1 MYRRHVEPALRAALA
16 DTRVVLL
23 TGARQ
28 TGKST
33 LAGEIAKEQ
42 GGRYLT
48 LDDETLLGTARS
60 DPTALL
66 HGADGL
72 TVIDEVQK
80 APELLPALK
89 REVDRDKR
97 PGRFL
102 LTGSANIFLVPRV
115 AESLAGRIEILPLL
129 PLSQDELAGRAASLP
144 DALFSGR
151 PWRTRRSALKRLE
164 VGSRIVAG
172 GYPEVLARAAGARR
186 AAWFTSY
193 VSSLLQRDVRDLAN
207 IDGLTEMP
215 RLLGLLAARA
225 STLMNMAEL
234 SRAVGIPHSTMKRYL
249 TLLEATFILQPLPPW
264 SANLGKRFVKAPKI
278 HLLDSGLT
286 AHLRGESDPAQLVAA
301 PTVGPLL
308 ETFVLQELRKQ
319 LGWSRQAA
327 TPYHFRTAAGREVD
341 IVLEAPGG
349 KVVGIEV
356 KAAAALDTSDFAG
369 LHALAEAAGKK
380 FVRGVV
386 LYLGEHV
393 VPRGDNLWALPIDE
407 LWQPAAK

>member
-1 MYRRHVEPALRAALA
+1 MYRRHIEPALRAALA

-23 TGARQ
+23 NGARQ

-33 LAGEIAKEQ
+33 LAEEIAGER

-60 DPTALL
+60 DPTVLL
-66 HGADGL
+66 QGVVGL

-129 PLSQDELAGRAASLP
+129 PLSQDELAARPASLP
-144 DALFSGR
+144 DALFSGS
-151 PWRTRRSALKRLE
+151 PWRTRRSTLERLE
-164 VGSRIVAG
+164 VGRRIVAG
-172 GYPEVLARAAGARR
+172 GYPEVLARQPGARR

-234 SRAVGIPHSTMKRYL
+234 SRVAGIPLLTTPSTCFQFGSRPEG
-249 TLLEATFILQPLPPW
+249 LEISDERPGYRVVAVEDGRIAT
-264 SANLGKRFVKAPKI
+264 
-278 HLLDSGLT
+278 
-286 AHLRGESDPAQLVAA
+286 
-301 PTVGPLL
+301 
-308 ETFVLQELRKQ
+308 
-319 LGWSRQAA
+319 
-327 TPYHFRTAAGREVD
+327 
-341 IVLEAPGG
+341 
-349 KVVGIEV
+349 EV
-356 KAAAALDTSDFAG
+356 KR
-369 LHALAEAAGKK
+369 
-380 FVRGVV
+380 V
-386 LYLGEHV
+386 
-393 VPRGDNLWALPIDE
+393 
-407 LWQPAAK
+407 